1 MESAPDPT
9 ANDDGII
16 VSSDAHSSNG
26 RTTVSGT
33 VNRGSNP
40 RWAAMFGNPVP
51 FGKLIRLEMPS
62 RRGAAN
68 NEQLAAQEF
77 SGAKLPDKG
86 IPITLG

>member
-1 MESAPDPT
+1 
-9 ANDDGII
+9 
-16 VSSDAHSSNG
+16 
-26 RTTVSGT
+26 
-33 VNRGSNP
+33 
-40 RWAAMFGNPVP
+40 MFGNPVP